1 MGASESR
8 TAGRPAAQRGARP
21 QDRFYSPDQSPSR
34 ATRPVQLSPSFPPQP
49 STLHP
54 AHAYPSAYG
63 ESVVHDVPG
72 TTTEDATTATP
83 TVSTPRR
90 PRPARR
96 RVRTRADKLVLCVK
110 PTQSGKTFEMVE
122 SVGDGGS
129 GTGWIMDHSAEEQT
143 TLRVEQRIRTGWH
156 MGIFVVL
163 PESGEQ

>member
-122 SVGDGGS
+122 SVWGVWDWVDHGSFCGGTDHPAG
-129 GTGWIMDHSAEEQT
+129 GTEDQD
-143 TLRVEQRIRTGWH
+143 RVAHGNFRRPSRIW
-156 MGIFVVL
+156 
-163 PESGEQ
+163 